1 MLILYL
7 HSLEGIWRRR
17 KLVLLMAHE
26 LIVIVEFRGRILIL
40 ILLWVKI
47 VNVYHF
53 NESHGNPRLRS
64 VSHHGQHKSN
74 KGRKR
79 NDNNQFF
86 RCTNTGASGAAVA
99 AVAAIAAVADSA
111 GIAR

>member
-1 MLILYL
+1 M
-7 HSLEGIWRRR
+7 
-17 KLVLLMAHE
+17 LVLLMAHE
-26 LIVIVEFRGRILIL
+26 LIVIIEFRERILIL

-79 NDNNQFF
+79 NDNNHFF
-86 RCTNTGASGAAVA
+86 DVLIPVLPVLPLLPLLPLLTVPALP
-99 AVAAIAAVADSA
+99 DSDPFPS
-111 GIAR
+111 I